1 MVFILFILLSILV
14 IVFYREYYLH
24 QSVLEKIPIRIH
36 VNGSRGKSS
45 VTRLIAAGLRHGGF
59 RTMAKTTGS
68 SPRIID
74 TNGTDREIQR
84 LRSASIGEQVKLLRF
99 FSKQKLDAV
108 VMECMA
114 VQPEYQW
121 ISEHK
126 MLKSTMGV
134 ITNIRPDHI
143 EEMGPT
149 MTDITKS
156 LGNTIPGNKAIIIA
170 PSDHQN
176 TLQKIANDKNSKLV
190 ITDPDEI
197 ESSYMEK
204 FSHLEHKEN
213 VALSLEVCT
222 QLGIEKDTALEGMLT
237 ARPDPG
243 ALSIKKIVFGEKHNF
258 FVNAFAANDPQSTL
272 QIWEMVK
279 KQIPLHPIC
288 VFLNTRPDRISR
300 TEQMIKLVTNKI
312 NPDIFLIRGDK
323 LPDIQPG
330 SCKLTSFPNRV
341 NPEDIISFLSTLD
354 NHMIFGIGN
363 IVGWGEQFVKNLNT
377 YKSND

>member
-1 MVFILFILLSILV
+1 MVITLFILLSILV

-126 MLKSTMGV
+126 MLKST
-134 ITNIRPDHI
+134 IRPDHI

-156 LGNTIPGNKAIIIA
+156 LGNTIPENKAIIIA

-213 VALSLEVCT
+213 VALSLEVCM
-222 QLGIEKDTALEGMLT
+222 QLGIENDLINGTLSLLT
-237 ARPDPG
+237 LTEAQFS
-243 ALSIKKIVFGEKHNF
+243 LSI
-258 FVNAFAANDPQSTL
+258 T
-272 QIWEMVK
+272 
-279 KQIPLHPIC
+279 
-288 VFLNTRPDRISR
+288 
-300 TEQMIKLVTNKI
+300 
-312 NPDIFLIRGDK
+312 
-323 LPDIQPG
+323 
-330 SCKLTSFPNRV
+330 
-341 NPEDIISFLSTLD
+341 
-354 NHMIFGIGN
+354 
-363 IVGWGEQFVKNLNT
+363 
-377 YKSND
+377 

>member
-1 MVFILFILLSILV
+1 
-14 IVFYREYYLH
+14 
-24 QSVLEKIPIRIH
+24 
-36 VNGSRGKSS
+36 
-45 VTRLIAAGLRHGGF
+45 
-59 RTMAKTTGS
+59 
-68 SPRIID
+68 
-74 TNGTDREIQR
+74 
-84 LRSASIGEQVKLLRF
+84 
-99 FSKQKLDAV
+99 
-108 VMECMA
+108 MECMA

-170 PSDHQN
+170 PSDHQD

-237 ARPDPG
+237 ARKYADS
-243 ALSIKKIVFGEKHNF
+243 SIGRVFPFWPLTDWFIKNIGWKLF
-258 FVNAFAANDPQSTL
+258 FRNIDHFLRLGFDGLFLQSMDVY
-272 QIWEMVK
+272 QNVK
-279 KQIPLHPIC
+279 TK
-288 VFLNTRPDRISR
+288 T
-300 TEQMIKLVTNKI
+300 
-312 NPDIFLIRGDK
+312 
-323 LPDIQPG
+323 
-330 SCKLTSFPNRV
+330 
-341 NPEDIISFLSTLD
+341 
-354 NHMIFGIGN
+354 
-363 IVGWGEQFVKNLNT
+363 
-377 YKSND
+377 